1 MLSALHESIREP
13 NAAFISPQRLARAL
27 NINATRLSEGM
38 GVHRNT
44 LRNPQSEALQA
55 KMRDIA
61 RIVARAETLMG
72 GRERAVYWL
81 HNQPIVDLGGMT
93 AWELVAKGHTSAVAA
108 FLDAFDDGPLG

>member
-61 RIVARAETLMG
+61 RIVDRAERLLG

-81 HNQPIVDLGGMT
+81 HNQPLADFGGMT
-93 AWELVAKGHTSAVAA
+93 AWEIVAGGHPEAVSMY
-108 FLDAFDDGPLG
+108 LDDFDNGPSG